1 MSVIPPFPETQL
13 GLAVAVFCGTLLYED
28 GATVLAATLAASGR
42 LDLGLG
48 VMAAFS
54 GIWLG
59 DIGLYALGSTFRQV
73 ATRSRR
79 LARFL
84 TPEALAKAENWLQKR
99 GSMALVM
106 SRAIPGSRLPLYL
119 ASGALRLP
127 LRNFVQITGICS
139 AIWVSTLFAIW
150 RFIPATSSNSGKTLR
165 WLATAAVFVG
175 PWVLRKVLQGTV
187 AKPRTPD
194 LSEPQSSLRPC
205 VP

>member
-13 GLAVAVFCGTLLYED
+13 GLAAAVFCGTLLYED

-139 AIWVSTLFAIW
+139 AIWVSTLFSIW

-165 WLATAAVFVG
+165 WLATAAVLVG
-175 PWVLRKVLQGTV
+175 PWVLCKVLQGTV

-194 LSEPQSSLRPC
+194 LSEPQASLRPC